1 MSTARS
7 SPPRARPAAVPGAAW
22 TAWRRLVPRPLPA
35 AGALIL
41 LASLFTQ
48 WGYDRSAVPNRP
60 LSAWQLYDRTDIVL
74 AVLAVVALLA
84 PLLPR
89 PRASAWLRLAAAL
102 AAVAWFGHVSRP
114 GSPGRGARPARVGA
128 GVTGASPVPEVLPGR
143 AGRRLLGGHADV
155 SSAARAVAARTPVVA
170 ALITAVTY
178 PVQSPLLPG
187 TDTDES
193 WILGLHEAIIHGL
206 SFGGEVMFTYGPLGF
221 LTVPRAI
228 EPWTFRLGFA
238 YTLLVQFAVAATLL
252 AVARRWAGLALGA
265 AVTVVALAA
274 TTYGSTGV
282 DWQFPPTV
290 VAGGGG
296 PARPPRP
303 PPPRPR
309 PAPPPPPP

>member
-7 SPPRARPAAVPGAAW
+7 SPPRARPAAVPGAGW

-102 AAVAWFGHVSRP
+102 GAVAMVWHVYRT
-114 GSPGRGARPARVGA
+114 GSPGLGAKLALVGA
-128 GVTGASPVPEVLPGR
+128 GVIGVSTLPEGLPER
-143 AGRRLLGGHADV
+143 AGRRLLGGHADA
-155 SSAARAVAARTPVVA
+155 SAAVRALALRTPVVA
-170 ALITAVTY
+170 ALITLLTY
-178 PVQSPLLPG
+178 PVTSPLLPG

-193 WILGLHEAIIHGL
+193 WILGLHEAVLRGL
-206 SFGGEVMFTYGPLGF
+206 SFGGEVVFTYGPLGF

-228 EPWTFRLGFA
+228 ESWTFRLGFA
-238 YTLLVQFAVAATLL
+238 YTLLVQSAAAATLL
-252 AVARRWAGLALGA
+252 AAARRWGGLALGA
-265 AVTVVALAA
+265 AVTFVALAA
-274 TTYGSTGV
+274 TTYGTAGV
-282 DWQFPPTV
+282 DWQFPLAV
-290 VAGGGG
+290 VAGGGPLTGRGFPLARRRRRG
-296 PARPPRP
+296 PR
-303 PPPRPR
+303 
-309 PAPPPPPP
+309 